1 MNIEIIKLILQNL
14 GKPESLITYVK
25 DRPGHDRRYAI
36 DSSKIQRELGW
47 TPSYTFERGI
57 ADTIRWYMNNRTWWK
72 RIMSGEYKEYY
83 KLLYGG
89 REVVEKK

>member
-1 MNIEIIKLILQNL
+1 
-14 GKPESLITYVK
+14 
-25 DRPGHDRRYAI
+25 
-36 DSSKIQRELGW
+36 
-47 TPSYTFERGI
+47 
-57 ADTIRWYMNNRTWWK
+57 MNNQTWWK